1 MLQLACVWVNWVA
14 IGNRLSV
21 ACADSVWIISW
32 IVPGFSKWIY
42 VAFCSSLD
50 STSTVI
56 CSVAFFYHDIV
67 CGKFVLNAVLYNS
80 YRHRILT
87 VNNWRHWSFQPYMLR
102 CLGFF
107 PLQWPAIITSLL
119 TGFFLCYYLSAVM
132 MLWPQDLPTVN
143 LYLSAAFF
151 HHYEV
156 QSAGI
161 VSVSYTSIV
170 YRLCTASEVEE
181 SSPMPSS
188 SWS

>member
-1 MLQLACVWVNWVA
+1 MAIYGAGWLRLPWKQCSIIFRILICFAFVFPSVSLWFVLFCTDDYGDWRFCCQWSHMLQLACVWVNWVA

-107 PLQWPAIITSLL
+107 PLQ
-119 TGFFLCYYLSAVM
+119 
-132 MLWPQDLPTVN
+132 
-143 LYLSAAFF
+143 
-151 HHYEV
+151 
-156 QSAGI
+156 
-161 VSVSYTSIV
+161 
-170 YRLCTASEVEE
+170 
-181 SSPMPSS
+181 
-188 SWS
+188 